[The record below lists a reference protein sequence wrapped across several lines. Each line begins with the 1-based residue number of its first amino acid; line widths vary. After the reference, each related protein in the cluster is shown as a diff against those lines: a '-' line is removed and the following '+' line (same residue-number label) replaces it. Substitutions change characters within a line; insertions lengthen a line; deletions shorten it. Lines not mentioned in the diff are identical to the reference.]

1 MGAARTTDETRT
13 RVAEMWWAW
22 ATMGEIA
29 REIGLSRSAIAGIV
43 NRNKMPRGPI
53 PARVMPT
60 QEPKA
65 RPPRKARKIGAGNAS
80 GATGS
85 AHQASDANAVADH
98 HAKVNARPA
107 GKAMPDT
114 GESEGSPLLTPRVA
128 ARAVKLT
135 TAAEAVLGLR
145 ASDCR
150 WPIGDP
156 HGGQFRFCGAPR
168 KEGVRTRYCEHH
180 LAMAWSKETRE
191 AHGLRPVVA
200 EVVA

>member
-1 MGAARTTDETRT
+1 MATRTTDEARA
-13 RVAEMWWAW
+13 RIAEMWWAW
-22 ATMGEIA
+22 ATMGQIA
-29 REIGLSRSAIAGIV
+29 KEMGLSRSAVAGIV

-60 QEPKA
+60 QQPNP
-65 RPPRKARKIGAGNAS
+65 RPAKVPKIGAGNAS

-85 AHQASDANAVADH
+85 AHRASDADAVADH

-114 GESEGSPLLTPRVA
+114 GESEGSPLFKPRLA

-135 TAAEAVLGLR
+135 TAAEAVLALR
-145 ASDCR
+145 LSDCR

-180 LAMAWSKETRE
+180 LALAWGKETRE
-191 AHGLRPVVA
+191 AHGLERPKLAEAVA
-200 EVVA
+200 